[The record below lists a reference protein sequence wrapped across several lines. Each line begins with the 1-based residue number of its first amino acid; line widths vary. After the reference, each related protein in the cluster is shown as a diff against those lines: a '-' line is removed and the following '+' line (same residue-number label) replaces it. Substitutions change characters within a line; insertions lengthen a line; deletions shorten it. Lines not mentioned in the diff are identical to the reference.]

1 MINFWAAPPA
11 AGPAPHGE
19 SAWRALASHHE
30 VPSTNMVQHVYMYM
44 YAYTSYIYIF
54 ICMLYIIYAI
64 YDVCIYIYAIMLYVY
79 IYIYYI
85 YVCGHTQ
92 VSLWVMSPW
101 YFGFPKT
108 ARCGLLYLLPP
119 RQAEDDPRVSVICL
133 EQDTE

>member
-44 YAYTSYIYIF
+44 YAYTSYIYIY

-64 YDVCIYIYAIMLYVY
+64 YYVCIYIYML
-79 IYIYYI
+79 
-85 YVCGHTQ
+85 
-92 VSLWVMSPW
+92 
-101 YFGFPKT
+101 
-108 ARCGLLYLLPP
+108 
-119 RQAEDDPRVSVICL
+119 
-133 EQDTE
+133 

>member
-1 MINFWAAPPA
+1 MLYI
-11 AGPAPHGE
+11 
-19 SAWRALASHHE
+19 
-30 VPSTNMVQHVYMYM
+30 M
-44 YAYTSYIYIF
+44 YAYIYI
-54 ICMLYIIYAI
+54 CYNAI
-64 YDVCIYIYAIMLYVY
+64 CIYIYY